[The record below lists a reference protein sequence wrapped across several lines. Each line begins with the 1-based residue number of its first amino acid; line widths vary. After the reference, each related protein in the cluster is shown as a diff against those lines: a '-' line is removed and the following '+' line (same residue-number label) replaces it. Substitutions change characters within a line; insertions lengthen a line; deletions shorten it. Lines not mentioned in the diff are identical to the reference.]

1 METQKES
8 IMADVKKLAPF
19 ILKWEGGFVND
30 PDDLGGAT
38 NMGVTMATYKVYCK
52 RKGRPEPAI
61 DDLKHLSNDEW
72 IDILKSLYWDKW
84 KADQIKSQSVANIL
98 VDWVWASGNYGIK
111 IPQELLGVTADGI
124 VGKNTLAAVNN
135 YPSQHELFD
144 KIRQAR
150 LDYIDRICKSRPV
163 NEKNRRGWCN
173 RINNLYFEE

>member
-1 METQKES
+1 MV
-8 IMADVKKLAPF
+8 DVKKLAPF

-38 NMGVTMATYKVYCK
+38 NMGVTMATYRVYCK

-84 KADQIKSQSVANIL
+84 KADQIKSQSVANIF

-135 YPSQHELFD
+135 YPSLHELFD

-150 LDYIDRICKSRPV
+150 LDYIDRICKSRI
-163 NEKNRRGWCN
+163 K
-173 RINNLYFEE
+173 